1 MGIKLYLF
9 GVVMILII
17 SCYTAP
23 PTSDKILQ
31 PTGEPLINNLS
42 PESDDISW
50 GTTLEPTMKDNA
62 AHFID
67 FQDNPHII
75 HWREWWYLNLETV
88 TNERLVIMFLT
99 TGDLNNPF
107 ASLAAVIMVFMQED
121 GSTFWTVSPY
131 PSSCYTPDYEKCN
144 VRIGNNFF
152 IASNKDTYQIHYH
165 NVPYALNLNVT
176 LMKTRHGIKHGDCTT
191 ALGEW
196 EFMGW
201 CIPVSFGEV
210 TGELSY
216 TDSLG
221 IPHQFNL
228 TGHGYHDHN
237 WGLLK
242 WNTLSWNW
250 GAFSNNQFPF
260 SIIYGQTDYNNSRDG
275 NINIV
280 NETLNY
286 SIAYP
291 ELTIDYRE
299 WTQIGWHIRPSKIW
313 LHGTSTNCSLNI
325 TVDLKVPYIIG
336 ITDIGHPYLLGTA
349 HGNIRLHDETY
360 TFSDIWGF
368 YEYHPPR
375 LKR

>member
-9 GVVMILII
+9 GVAMVLVI
-17 SCYTAP
+17 SYLR
-23 PTSDKILQ
+23 S
-31 PTGEPLINNLS
+31 PTGDTIPQINNGYLIDHPS
-42 PESDDISW
+42 IESDRLSW
-50 GTTLEPTMKDNA
+50 EATHEPTMKDNA

-67 FQDNPHII
+67 YQDDPHIS
-75 HWREWWYLNLETV
+75 HWREWWYLSLETV

-107 ASLAAVIMVFMQED
+107 TSLATVIMVFMQED
-121 GSTFWTVSPY
+121 GSTFWTLSPY
-131 PSSCYTPDYEKCN
+131 PSSQYTPDYEKCN
-144 VRIGNNFF
+144 VRIGDNFF
-152 IASNKDTYQIHYH
+152 AASDKETYQIHYQNILH
-165 NVPYALNLNVT
+165 ALNLDLT
-176 LMKTRHGIKHGDCTT
+176 LIKTRQGIKHGDCTT

-201 CIPVSFGEV
+201 CIPVSFGEI
-210 TGELSY
+210 TGKLSY
-216 TDSLG
+216 TDSQG
-221 IPHQFNL
+221 IHHQFNL

-237 WGLLK
+237 WGLIQ
-242 WNTLSWNW
+242 WNKLSWNW
-250 GAFSNNQFPF
+250 GAFSSNQFPF
-260 SIIYGQTDYNNSRDG
+260 SIIYGETDYNNGRNG

-291 ELTIDYRE
+291 ELKIDYRE
-299 WTQIGWHIRPSKIW
+299 WTKIGWHIRPSKIW

-336 ITDIGHPYLLGTA
+336 IKDIGHPYLLGTA

-368 YEYHPPR
+368 YEYHTPK
-375 LKR
+375 LKK